1 MLWFMLEIAVMP
13 MLGMGIFGS
22 SGPGI
27 AGSVAAL
34 IAHLLYGAILRA
46 IAGEAHHRLEA
57 ARAA

>member
-1 MLWFMLEIAVMP
+1 MLEIAVMP